1 MKKIIRSLAIL
12 SLFVVTLCAAGQE
25 GLLTLED
32 IYTKGIYRSEYF
44 GPARWVD
51 GGAGYTTLERSPGE
65 KGIDIVRYDSKTGE
79 KSLLVS
85 AADLIPEESSEPLMI
100 DDYSWSPDNTLL
112 LVFTNTSR
120 VWRYNTRGDYWV
132 FNTVTR
138 KLFQLGTEMPP
149 SSMMFAKFSPDGN
162 KVAYVCNRNLFVEDL
177 TSRETK
183 QITFDGSDKIINGT
197 FDWVYEEELDCR
209 DGFRWSPD
217 SRHIAYWQLDTEGT
231 DLFYLINNTDSL
243 YPKLTAI
250 PYPKVG
256 RPGSAA
262 RIGVIPSG
270 GGETVWMK
278 TEGDPRDNYLARMEF
293 ASSSDRIVIQQI
305 NRLQNHNKV
314 IMADVA
320 SGEVTT
326 VFEDTDEAWVNVC
339 DDMVWLENGKWFTF
353 MSERGG
359 WRQLYKVS
367 RDGTKVINLTPGE
380 YDIINLITVNEKSG
394 YLYFTASPDD
404 PTARYLYRVS
414 MDGKGKAE
422 RLTPSDLSGHN
433 SYQIS
438 PDTRYALHTYSSA
451 AVPNRIS
458 IVSLPDHKPVR
469 QLIGN
474 ESLRKSYTSLKIS
487 PKEFFTVD
495 IGDSVILYCSMI
507 KPYDFDPSKKYPVIF
522 LVYGEPAGSTVQN
535 SFGGGDLWHQFLAQ
549 QGYIIM
555 SVDNR
560 GTAMFRGREWRKC
573 IYGQIGIMASHD
585 QARAALK
592 IMETYSFVDRERIG
606 IWGWSGGGSM
616 TLNCMFRY
624 PDIYRTGIAIAFVS
638 NQKFYDSIYQE
649 RYMGLP
655 DTNEDGYR
663 NGSPVTHAAGLK
675 GNLLLIHGT
684 GDDNVHYQNM
694 EYLVNELIRQNKIF
708 SMIAYPNRS
717 HGIYEGPN
725 TTRHLYE
732 TMFWYLRNNLPAG
745 GR

>member
-1 MKKIIRSLAIL
+1 MKKAIRSFAIL
-12 SLFVVTLCAAGQE
+12 SLLTVTLCAAAQE
-25 GLLTLED
+25 GRLTLED
-32 IYTKGIYRSEYF
+32 IYTKGVYRSEYF
-44 GPARWVD
+44 GPARWID
-51 GGAGYTTLERSPGE
+51 GGAGYTILERSDEG
-65 KGIDIVRYDSKTGE
+65 KGRGIVRYDSKTGE
-79 KSLLVS
+79 KTLLVS
-85 AADLIPEESSEPLMI
+85 ASDLIPAGKAEPLPI
-100 DDYSWSPDNTLL
+100 DDYSWSDDHTML
-112 LVFTNTSR
+112 LVFTNSSR
-120 VWRYNTRGDYWV
+120 VWRYNTKGDYWV
-132 FNTVTR
+132 FNPVTG
-138 KLFQLGTEMPP
+138 KLIQLGAKLPP

-162 KVAYVCNRNLFVEDL
+162 KVAYVCQRNIYVEDL
-177 TSRETK
+177 HTGEIK
-183 QITFDGSDKIINGT
+183 QITFSGSDKIINGT

-256 RPGSAA
+256 RRGSAA

-270 GGETVWMK
+270 GGETVWIK
-278 TEGDPRDNYLARMEF
+278 TEGDMRDNYLARMEF
-293 ASSSDRIVIQQI
+293 ASSSDQLVIQQI
-305 NRLQNHNKV
+305 NRLQNNNRV
-314 IMADVA
+314 IIADIATGEA
-320 SGEVTT
+320 ST
-326 VFEDTDEAWVNVC
+326 VFEDSDEAWVNVC
-339 DDMVWLENGKWFTF
+339 DDVVWLDDGKWFTF
-353 MSERGG
+353 MSEREG

-367 RDGTKVINLTPGE
+367 RDGTRVINLTPGE
-380 YDIINLITVNEKSG
+380 YDIISLITVNEESG

-404 PTARYLYRVS
+404 PTARYLYRVR

-422 RLTPSDLSGHN
+422 RLTPSELPGHN

-438 PDTRYALHTYSSA
+438 PDTRYALHTHSSA
-451 AVPNRIS
+451 ALPNRIS
-458 IVSLPDHKPVR
+458 IVSLPDHKAVR
-469 QLIGN
+469 RLVEN
-474 ESLRKSYTSLKIS
+474 ESLNEKYSSLKIS

-495 IGDSVILYCSMI
+495 IGDGVTLYCSMI
-507 KPYDFDPSKKYPVIF
+507 KPFDFDPAKKYPVIF
-522 LVYGEPAGSTVQN
+522 HVYGEPAGSTVQN

-573 IYGQIGIMASHD
+573 IYGQIGIMATHD
-585 QARAALK
+585 QARAARK
-592 IMETYSFVDRERIG
+592 IMETYSFVDPGRIG

-624 PDIYRTGIAIAFVS
+624 PDIYSTGIAIAFVS

-655 DTNEDGYR
+655 ETNEEGYR
-663 NGSPVTHAAGLK
+663 LGSPVNHVAGLK
-675 GNLLLIHGT
+675 GNLLLIHGS

-708 SMIAYPNRS
+708 SMIGYPNRS
-717 HGIYEGPN
+717 HGISEGPN

-732 TMFWYLRNNLPAG
+732 TMFWYLKNNLPAG

>member
-1 MKKIIRSLAIL
+1 MKKIVRSFAIL
-12 SLFVVTLCAAGQE
+12 SLLVVTLCAAGQE

-65 KGIDIVRYDSKTGE
+65 KGTDIVRYDSKTGE

-112 LVFTNTSR
+112 LVFTNSSR

-132 FNTVTR
+132 FNTATR

-149 SSMMFAKFSPDGN
+149 SSMMFAKFSPDGS
-162 KVAYVCNRNLFVEDL
+162 KVAYVCNRNIFVEDL
-177 TSRETK
+177 ASGETK

-270 GGETVWMK
+270 GGGTVWIK

-314 IMADVA
+314 IMADIA
-320 SGEVTT
+320 SGKVTT

-451 AVPNRIS
+451 TVPNRIS

-474 ESLRKSYTSLKIS
+474 ESLTKSYTSLKIS
-487 PKEFFTVD
+487 QKEFFTVD
-495 IGDSVILYCSMI
+495 IGDGVILYCSMI

-522 LVYGEPAGSTVQN
+522 HVYGEPAGSTVQN

-708 SMIAYPNRS
+708 SM
-717 HGIYEGPN
+717 
-725 TTRHLYE
+725 
-732 TMFWYLRNNLPAG
+732 
-745 GR
+745 

>member
-1 MKKIIRSLAIL
+1 MNKIIRLFGIL
-12 SLFVVTLCAAGQE
+12 SLLAVTLCAAGQE

-51 GGAGYTTLERSPGE
+51 GGAGYTTLERSAGD

-79 KSLLVS
+79 KTLIVS
-85 AADLIPEESSEPLMI
+85 ASDLIPEDRSEPLLI
-100 DDYSWSPDNTLL
+100 DDYSWSPDNTML
-112 LVFTNTSR
+112 LVFTNSSR

-149 SSMMFAKFSPDGN
+149 SSMMFAKYSPDGR
-162 KVAYVCNRNLFVEDL
+162 KVAYVCNRNIFVEDL
-177 TSRETK
+177 ISGETK
-183 QITFDGSDKIINGT
+183 QITFDGGDRIINGT

-217 SRHIAYWQLDTEGT
+217 SRHIAFWQLDTEGT
-231 DLFYLINNTDSL
+231 DMFYLINNTDSL

-270 GGETVWMK
+270 GGETVWIK

-314 IMADVA
+314 IMADIA
-320 SGEVTT
+320 SGDVST

-339 DDMVWLENGKWFTF
+339 DDMVWLENGMWFTF

-438 PDTRYALHTYSSA
+438 PDTRYALHTHSSA
-451 AVPNRIS
+451 AVPGHIS
-458 IVSLPDHKPVR
+458 VVSLPDHKPVR
-469 QLIGN
+469 QLTGN
-474 ESLRKSYTSLKIS
+474 ESLKKRYASLKIS

-495 IGDSVILYCSMI
+495 IGDGVILYCSMI

-522 LVYGEPAGSTVQN
+522 HVYGEPAGSTVQN

-573 IYGQIGIMASHD
+573 IYGQIGILASHD
-585 QARAALK
+585 QARAAEK
-592 IMETYSFVDRERIG
+592 ITETYSFVDRERIG

-732 TMFWYLRNNLPAG
+732 TMFWYLRSNLPAG

>member
-1 MKKIIRSLAIL
+1 MKKIVRSFAIL
-12 SLFVVTLCAAGQE
+12 SLLVVTLCAAGQE

-65 KGIDIVRYDSKTGE
+65 KGTDIVRYDSKTGE

-112 LVFTNTSR
+112 LVFTNSSR

-132 FNTVTR
+132 FNTATR

-149 SSMMFAKFSPDGN
+149 SSMMFAKFSPDGS
-162 KVAYVCNRNLFVEDL
+162 KVAYVCNRNIFVEDL
-177 TSRETK
+177 ASGETK

-270 GGETVWMK
+270 GGGTVWIK

-314 IMADVA
+314 IMADIA
-320 SGEVTT
+320 SGKVTT

-451 AVPNRIS
+451 AVPNRIG

-474 ESLRKSYTSLKIS
+474 ESLTKSYTSLKIS
-487 PKEFFTVD
+487 QKEFFTVD
-495 IGDSVILYCSMI
+495 IGDGVILYCSMI

-522 LVYGEPAGSTVQN
+522 HVYGEPAGSTVQN

-592 IMETYSFVDRERIG
+592 IMETCSFVDPERIG

-708 SMIAYPNRS
+708 SMIGYPNRS

-732 TMFWYLRNNLPAG
+732 TMFWYLRKNLPAG

>member
-1 MKKIIRSLAIL
+1 MNKIIRLFGIL
-12 SLFVVTLCAAGQE
+12 SLLAVTLCAAGQE

-51 GGAGYTTLERSPGE
+51 GGAGYTTLERSAGD

-79 KSLLVS
+79 KTLIVS
-85 AADLIPEESSEPLMI
+85 ASDLIPEDRSEPLLI
-100 DDYSWSPDNTLL
+100 DDYSWSPDNTML
-112 LVFTNTSR
+112 LVFTNSSR

-149 SSMMFAKFSPDGN
+149 SSMMFAKYSPDGR
-162 KVAYVCNRNLFVEDL
+162 KVAYVCNRNIFVEDL
-177 TSRETK
+177 ISGETK
-183 QITFDGSDKIINGT
+183 QITFDGGDRIINGT

-217 SRHIAYWQLDTEGT
+217 SRHIAFWQLDTEGT
-231 DLFYLINNTDSL
+231 DMFYLINNTDSL

-270 GGETVWMK
+270 GGETVWIK

-314 IMADVA
+314 IMADIA
-320 SGEVTT
+320 SGDVST

-339 DDMVWLENGKWFTF
+339 DDMVWLENGMWFTF

-367 RDGTKVINLTPGE
+367 RDGTKVINLTPGD

-438 PDTRYALHTYSSA
+438 PDTRYALHTHSSA
-451 AVPNRIS
+451 AVPGHIS
-458 IVSLPDHKPVR
+458 VVSLPDHKPVR
-469 QLIGN
+469 QLTGN
-474 ESLRKSYTSLKIS
+474 ESLKKRYASLKIS

-495 IGDSVILYCSMI
+495 IGDGVILYCSMI

-522 LVYGEPAGSTVQN
+522 HVYGEPAGSTVQN

-573 IYGQIGIMASHD
+573 IYGQIGILASHD
-585 QARAALK
+585 QARAAEK
-592 IMETYSFVDRERIG
+592 ITETYSFVDRERIG

-732 TMFWYLRNNLPAG
+732 TMFWYLRSNLPAG